1 MTAAVHAAPPPPTVA
16 ERAKR
21 RTANGPRAVHGKSE
35 ESWSGRAATAWSV
48 CHLMQADR
56 WQKIAA
62 QPDRAFRNRIG
73 RATPE
78 GAIRPRRFATPGGGG
93 EAGGGADADPLAG
106 LAQGRCS
113 GLGGSPEGLLATS
126 WPVGARKRV
135 LWKVGGTK
143 PAETPKAMGCLY
155 RKKAPGA
162 YRNTILVCISYSR
175 HRGV

>member
-1 MTAAVHAAPPPPTVA
+1 MPHRPPPTVA

-78 GAIRPRRFATPGGGG
+78 GAIRPRRFATPGGGKAG
-93 EAGGGADADPLAG
+93 WVGPGGGFRPCGGQCGGRWRAAQTSVAG
-106 LAQGRCS
+106 FRF
-113 GLGGSPEGLLATS
+113 T
-126 WPVGARKRV
+126 
-135 LWKVGGTK
+135 
-143 PAETPKAMGCLY
+143 
-155 RKKAPGA
+155 
-162 YRNTILVCISYSR
+162 
-175 HRGV
+175 GVFRDVREKTGKERWVVD

>member
-1 MTAAVHAAPPPPTVA
+1 MPHRPPPTVA

-48 CHLMQADR
+48 CHLKPADR

-78 GAIRPRRFATPGGGG
+78 GAIRPRRFATTGGVRPGGRGRGG
-93 EAGGGADADPLAG
+93 IKGLRRTAQRPFAGCAALLGRLSVHWRVSRRPSKNRQRAVGKRRGNRIEVGGGDPYI
-106 LAQGRCS
+106 R
-113 GLGGSPEGLLATS
+113 
-126 WPVGARKRV
+126 R
-135 LWKVGGTK
+135 
-143 PAETPKAMGCLY
+143 PKAAQVLEK
-155 RKKAPGA
+155 R
-162 YRNTILVCISYSR
+162 
-175 HRGV
+175 RGT